1 MPKIMAS
8 KPKVLILGGLGF
20 VGRNLVCYLIEHKLC
35 SKIRAV
41 DKVPPQ
47 TAWLNERHKAAF
59 NHESVEF
66 KSANLIHPASVESA
80 FRDSGGDFDIC
91 INCAAETRYGQSEE
105 VYADGVFKLSIN
117 CAKQARESNV
127 KRYIEI
133 STAQVYSCDKGIS
146 NEDSKKS
153 PWTHIAKYKLMV
165 EQEIARLDGL
175 NFIVVRPAI
184 IYGKAD
190 RQGLMPRLIIGAVYK
205 QMEEKMKLLW
215 TKDLKMSTVH
225 VIDVCRA
232 LWHLTSHGSS
242 GDVFNLADKSDTSQG
257 SITDIVCEIFGIE
270 HDYFGTV
277 LSNMA
282 RLNMAGTVDDS
293 NEKHLEPWS
302 AACEKDG
309 IHSTPL
315 SPYLDQELLYDNH
328 LFVNGSKIEES
339 GFSYN
344 YPELTPEVLKEVLD
358 DYVETGL
365 FPPSLV
371 HAR

>member
-1 MPKIMAS
+1 MTS
-8 KPKVLILGGLGF
+8 KPRVLVLGGLGF
-20 VGRNLVCYLIEHKLC
+20 VGRNLVCYLVEHELC

-47 TAWLNERHKAAF
+47 TAWLNTRHKEAF
-59 NHESVEF
+59 NHSSVEF
-66 KSANLIHPASVESA
+66 KSANLIHPVSIESA
-80 FRDSGGDFDIC
+80 FRDAEGDFDIC

-105 VYADGVFKLSIN
+105 VYKDGVFKLSMN
-117 CAKQARESNV
+117 CAKQALKCNV

-133 STAQVYSCDKGIS
+133 STAQVYSCDKGMS
-146 NEDSKKS
+146 SEDSKTS

-165 EQEIARLDGL
+165 EHELAKLNGL
-175 NFIVVRPAI
+175 NFVIVRPAI
-184 IYGKAD
+184 IYGVAD
-190 RQGLMPRLIIGAVYK
+190 RQGLTPRLIIGAVYK
-205 QMEEKMKLLW
+205 QIEEKMKLLW

-225 VIDVCRA
+225 VTDVCRA

-242 GDVFNLADKSDTSQG
+242 GDVFNLADKSNSTQG
-257 SITDIVCEIFGIE
+257 SITNLVCEIFGIE

-277 LSNMA
+277 LSSMA

-302 AACEKDG
+302 AACDRDG
-309 IHSTPL
+309 IHTTPL

-344 YPELTPEVLKEVLD
+344 YPELTVEALREVLD
-358 DYVETGL
+358 DYVQTRL
-365 FPPSLV
+365 FPPSLAQ
-371 HAR
+371 AR